1 MGTVSAQITISELCQ
16 GDAKRIE
23 ALRKRIGRS
32 ADKPEG
38 FEFSKSKELDANEA
52 DFVIG
57 LIAGRGHR
65 TRTIE
70 NAVAD
75 LVDETPDE
83 LGHGQDTDSARQDM
97 PDDIKQVGA
106 DAETA
111 SVDVVAD
118 KKQSPWKQWLLWLCL
133 VLSLACSV
141 PNMFSIMVAIKG
153 NEVLAAIVTATFT
166 VAPLLL
172 IAYGIKGWQK
182 AVAYVPIA
190 VEIFCNSAGF
200 YGGMTGLQHSLYVEP
215 TKFLHMVTTMT
226 NSGNEGTAFI
236 LSISLAICISALA
249 IVPVY
254 QLEKR

>member
-1 MGTVSAQITISELCQ
+1 MGALHINLKAIMKNDANTGATCRELCETVCEQ
-16 GDAKRIE
+16 HGIGLRTFQKQFAKLCGRPFAAKSVCSPDEVAKIREKYPVRKLKVE
-23 ALRKRIGRS
+23 AYK
-32 ADKPEG
+32 AAVPV
-38 FEFSKSKELDANEA
+38 ANEQP
-52 DFVIG
+52 G
-57 LIAGRGHR
+57 IALPLPKK
-65 TRTIE
+65 
-70 NAVAD
+70 AFF
-75 LVDETPDE
+75 
-83 LGHGQDTDSARQDM
+83 SAFKPRKNM
-97 PDDIKQVGA
+97 
-106 DAETA
+106 
-111 SVDVVAD
+111 
-118 KKQSPWKQWLLWLCL
+118 LLWLCL

-182 AVAYVPIA
+182 TIAYVPIA

-254 QLEKR
+254 QLEKHAK